1 MYAATLRDISNTLSM
16 DDEARTILVP
26 VPAMDIQS
34 ARSQSDSDERSYA
47 TSTIADGHIAKQS
60 KRHRRIVSVS
70 PTPLARPEDEQEA
83 MPDWINEIALD
94 VFESTKTA
102 PFPFRCASCDF
113 KNSMNLPLNQTKQ
126 TTVNSESA
134 RREREESDQITG
146 DAFDIHIRQERLAYQ
161 LSQPEVLHKIMS
173 TLGTHVQSL
182 QGLFSRKQQYVQS
195 EQETERSQLEERQDV
210 AAKEDNFDEADTL
223 AAGQD
228 SKTQTRE
235 VFHTLFLEKAKLLT
249 DEQEAYDTAQEQ
261 HFAEQKHQRQ
271 LLTATFSVCNV
282 LFTFETVE
290 SAILAKERSSLST
303 ASRQLQYPF
312 REQRR
317 VSTAEEGVEEMI

>member
-1 MYAATLRDISNTLSM
+1 
-16 DDEARTILVP
+16 
-26 VPAMDIQS
+26 
-34 ARSQSDSDERSYA
+34 
-47 TSTIADGHIAKQS
+47 
-60 KRHRRIVSVS
+60 
-70 PTPLARPEDEQEA
+70 
-83 MPDWINEIALD
+83 
-94 VFESTKTA
+94 
-102 PFPFRCASCDF
+102 
-113 KNSMNLPLNQTKQ
+113 MNLPLNQTKQ

-134 RREREESDQITG
+134 RREREESDQMTG

-161 LSQPEVLHKIMS
+161 LSVIPLKTQYTRDKQIHSSPLSLTSQYPPLRMQTPPVWQSEVLHTIMS

-182 QGLFSRKQQYVQS
+182 QGLLSRKQQYVQS
-195 EQETERSQLEERQDV
+195 EQEISMKDISQGDSAQFLFQTERSQLEERQDV
-210 AAKEDNFDEADTL
+210 AAKEDNCDEADTLADAIEQLIVRL

-235 VFHTLFLEKAKLLT
+235 VFHTLILEKAKLLT

-261 HFAEQKHQRQ
+261 HFAEQKHQRH
-271 LLTATFSVCNV
+271 LFSATFSVRNV
-282 LFTFETVE
+282 LFKFERVK

-317 VSTAEEGVEEMI
+317 VSTAEEGAEDTLHAAEALVKTKETWREEMMHQ